1 MGDTMNHR
9 IRAIDT
15 ATSAVTTLAGSGTG
29 IFEDGVGT
37 YASFKWVN
45 ESYELQENSSYSW
58 QFIRLTHFTAR
69 WYCCRYPRDV
79 AVSSDGATVYVADQR
94 NHRIRAIDTATLVVA
109 TLAGSGSNAFADGI
123 GASAS
128 FQSPFGVAVTQDG
141 SLLYICDY
149 YNNLI
154 RIVGTGILYR
164 NELASRRSLRES
176 LQEKQLDEWV
186 AEKEF
191 KRYRH

>member
-1 MGDTMNHR
+1 M
-9 IRAIDT
+9 
-15 ATSAVTTLAGSGTG
+15 
-29 IFEDGVGT
+29 
-37 YASFKWVN
+37 
-45 ESYELQENSSYSW
+45 
-58 QFIRLTHFTAR
+58 
-69 WYCCRYPRDV
+69 
-79 AVSSDGATVYVADQR
+79 YVADQR

-154 RIVGTGILYR
+154 RIAGTGILYR

-176 LQEKQLDEWV
+176 LQEKQLDE
-186 AEKEF
+186 
-191 KRYRH
+191 